1 MIQFTTQS
9 GRYLVTSHGN
19 GWAYEVVDL
28 QTNDSLWFQDDD
40 ANEIRQQT
48 DNFEHEGAIA
58 VYFENLC
65 E

>member
-40 ANEIRQQT
+40 ANEIQEQT
-48 DNFEHEGAIA
+48 DHFEHEENIA

>member
-1 MIQFTTQS
+1 MVQFTTQS

-40 ANEIRQQT
+40 ANEIREQT
-48 DNFEHEGAIA
+48 DHFEHEGNIS